1 MILPKWHVKNRNV
14 KKSDVALIQNSN
26 AVHGEWKLGIV
37 SETFPRKDDK
47 IKKVNTSYKN
57 FQTQENTHQYKGTKY
72 TLIKQAVQ
80 RLF

>member
-14 KKSDVALIQNSN
+14 KKSDVAFIQNSN

-47 IKKVNTSYKN
+47 IKKVNIHIKISKLRR
-57 FQTQENTHQYKGTKY
+57 
-72 TLIKQAVQ
+72 TLISIKEQNTP
-80 RLF
+80 